1 MYENLLCGLYLLSV
15 VFVVLLSI
23 FNFLS
28 LLSLLSF
35 VSDCQSDLFEQLK
48 SNLYEKVFTSEL
60 EGVHLSLR

>member
-1 MYENLLCGLYLLSV
+1 MFDNCLCCLYLLSV

-35 VSDCQSDLFEQLK
+35 VSDCQSDLFEQLE
-48 SNLYEKVFTSEL
+48 SNFYEKVLTSEL
-60 EGVHLSLR
+60 EAIHLSLR